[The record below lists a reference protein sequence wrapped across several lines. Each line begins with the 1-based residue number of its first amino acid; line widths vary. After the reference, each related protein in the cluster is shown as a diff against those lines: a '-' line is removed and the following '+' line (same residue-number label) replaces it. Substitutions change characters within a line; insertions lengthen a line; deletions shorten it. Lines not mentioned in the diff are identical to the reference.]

1 MPLTGDSRGAGQ
13 SPTSRGILSGW
24 LPGAPSEAS
33 RALRSRGSISLPAGQ
48 TPSKT
53 PRSQSSQQT
62 TPTNKTTA
70 ASPNGSRFGFIS
82 SSLSALTK
90 GSGAQSPSRDTA
102 GDEDDHLLNLNIEQA
117 LFPPASPG
125 GSRDPFSPASYKN
138 LEMAATSLISTY
150 QTAYRRQQHELR
162 ELRMDRDAKDEEL
175 EETEMRT
182 RHLKLQLEDLARQ
195 ADERE
200 QEMQA
205 LVLALEK
212 ERKLNRGM
220 MSSGGLAPPPAS
232 DTATVVSEDL
242 GAEEDQKHPQWRKSH
257 NFEDTDEES
266 ESVGEAPSVF
276 SRSRSPTFAAGAQS
290 RLSVSGQPQ
299 PQQNQ
304 QQMTAFQKLVKGFT
318 GDADTGASGAS
329 CRNCHGQDGQVAWD
343 TVGVLRDENR
353 SLKGRVA
360 ELERCVEGALD
371 AVNGLRL

>member
-1 MPLTGDSRGAGQ
+1 MPLTGDSRGTHQ

-24 LPGAPSEAS
+24 LPGSTDAG
-33 RALRSRGSISLPAGQ
+33 RAHRSRGSISLAPGQ

-53 PRSQSSQQT
+53 PRSQPSPQT
-62 TPTNKTTA
+62 TPTTKTAT

-90 GSGAQSPSRDTA
+90 GNGAPSPSRETS
-102 GDEDDHLLNLNIEQA
+102 GDEDDHLLSLNIEQA

-138 LEMAATSLISTY
+138 LEMAATSLITTY
-150 QTAYRRQQHELR
+150 QIAYRRQRHEIR
-162 ELRMDRDAKDEEL
+162 ELRMDRDAKDEEM
-175 EETEMRT
+175 EETDMRT

-205 LVLALEK
+205 LTMALEK
-212 ERKLNRGM
+212 ERKLNREIM
-220 MSSGGLAPPPAS
+220 TSGGLAPPPAS

-276 SRSRSPTFAAGAQS
+276 SRSRSPTFAAGAQPK
-290 RLSVSGQPQ
+290 VSGQQ
-299 PQQNQ
+299 PQSQ

-318 GDADTGASGAS
+318 GDADAGSSSAS
-329 CRNCHGQDGQVAWD
+329 CRNCQGQDGQVAWD

-353 SLKGRVA
+353 SLKVRVT